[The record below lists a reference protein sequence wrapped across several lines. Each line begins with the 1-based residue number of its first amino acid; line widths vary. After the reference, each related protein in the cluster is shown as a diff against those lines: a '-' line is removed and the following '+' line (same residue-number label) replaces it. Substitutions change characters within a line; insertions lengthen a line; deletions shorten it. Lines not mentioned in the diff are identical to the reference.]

1 MSNPIAPS
9 PPSLRGV
16 LAPSIP
22 ALLAAAIAAAGAG
35 LLSLSAVWCLVRAIS
50 GDPAAS
56 VLWACSAWIAAAALS
71 AAAAWLA
78 HHAEGRF
85 EARLRRRVA
94 TQAMRMPADRLTA
107 YSTDR
112 LRRLVSDD
120 VAALHHLVAHLPSEI
135 ATLVLVPAA
144 AIVLLLAVAGPAA
157 LLALVPG
164 AVAAA
169 VYLGVIPRLSAQHGA
184 QRAEVMTGITTA
196 VDDYARGIEVF
207 RLSGSAQG
215 ALADYAAAAE
225 RFTSGMVAW
234 VSRVATP
241 AAIAVAL
248 LQAAASLAIAYAVG
262 SSWDVSRLAA
272 VLLLSLSLVAPA
284 LRLGHG
290 LDYVSA
296 GRAAASRID
305 GFLAEPPLPAGDRGA
320 PPGDGVRA
328 DQVCVRVG
336 ERLVLDGLS
345 FAAPAGSITAITG
358 PSGAGK
364 STLLRTLAGLQPAA
378 TGEILI
384 GGTPVSAFDEE
395 SRHHAVQLIPQ
406 GGDVLP
412 ASVGDNLRL
421 TAPGADDERL
431 GAALARAGIAVRLGE
446 EAERLSGGERQRLSM
461 ARAFLGPAPV
471 VLLDEPTSALDRG
484 AADRLWEQLEAL
496 AHDDGRAV
504 VVVTHDPAL
513 AARADRRVAVEPAG
527 DGAVR

>member
-1 MSNPIAPS
+1 MSNPTAPS

-35 LLSLSAVWCLVRAIS
+35 LLSLSAVWCLVRAVS

-56 VLWACSAWIAAAALS
+56 VLLACAAWIAAAVLS

-94 TQAMRMPADRLTA
+94 AQAMRMPADRLTA

-144 AIVLLLAVAGPAA
+144 AIVLLVAVAGPAA

-169 VYLGVIPRLSAQHGA
+169 VYLGVIPRLSAQYGA

-234 VSRVATP
+234 VRRVATP

-296 GRAAASRID
+296 GRAAAARIE
-305 GFLAEPPLPAGDRGA
+305 GLLAEPQLPAGDRGA

-328 DQVCVRVG
+328 DQVRVRVG

-364 STLLRTLAGLQPAA
+364 STLLRALAGLQPA

-384 GGTPVSAFDEE
+384 GGTSVSAFDEE

-412 ASVGDNLRL
+412 ASVGENLRL
-421 TAPGADDERL
+421 TAPDADEERL
-431 GAALARAGIAVRLGE
+431 GAALSRAGIAVPLDE
-446 EAERLSGGERQRLSM
+446 EAERLSGGERQRLSL
-461 ARAFLGPAPV
+461 ARAFLGPAPL

-484 AADRLWEQLEAL
+484 AADRLWAQLEAL

-504 VVVTHDPAL
+504 VVVTHDTAL
-513 AARADRRVAVEPAG
+513 AARADRRVAVAPAG
-527 DGAVR
+527 EGAVR